1 LYLPNVGGVVSAF
14 GAFNPDG
21 WQRVKFLLFSADYGD
36 KLFGAVL
43 DDFAV
48 KSAVGIW
55 ILLF

>member
-1 LYLPNVGGVVSAF
+1 LPNVGGVVSAF